1 MPLQHEYRL
10 AFSYV
15 GPASL
20 QASPKCNLIR
30 REGEK
35 DGIKTT
41 IKPPLTL
48 NSETHG
54 AVRSQ
59 LAVVNI
65 FVAHKFL
72 FHYN

>member
-1 MPLQHEYRL
+1 MPLQHEYKL

-48 NSETHG
+48 NSMRLMG
-54 AVRSQ
+54 Q
-59 LAVVNI
+59 
-65 FVAHKFL
+65 
-72 FHYN
+72 